1 MTQTLLT
8 IFIPTLMV
16 LVGILLN
23 RTDSSRIDGRISSLE
38 NRLDGRMSGIESK
51 LESKIGAL
59 ESKLE
64 AKIGSLESRLEGRIG
79 ALESRLHA
87 DIMVVIGKLTGLE
100 VRVSRQEQGR

>member
-23 RTDSSRIDGRISSLE
+23 RNDSARIDARLSALENRLDGRISSLE
-38 NRLDGRMSGIESK
+38 AKMDGRIS
-51 LESKIGAL
+51 
-59 ESKLE
+59 
-64 AKIGSLESRLEGRIG
+64 

-87 DIMVVIGKLTGLE
+87 DMMQVIGKLTELE
-100 VRVSRQEQGR
+100 VRVARLKEDQ

>member
-51 LESKIGAL
+51 LE
-59 ESKLE
+59 

-87 DIMVVIGKLTGLE
+87 DIMVVIGKLTELE

>member
-23 RTDSSRIDGRISSLE
+23 RTDSARIDGRISSLE
-38 NRLDGRMSGIESK
+38 NRLDGRMSSI
-51 LESKIGAL
+51 

-64 AKIGSLESRLEGRIG
+64 AKISGLESKIDAKIG
-79 ALESRLHA
+79 ALEARLESRISALESRFHA
-87 DIMVVIGKLTGLE
+87 DMMQVIGKLTELE
-100 VRVSRQEQGR
+100 VRVSRLEQGR